1 VELSWKFGTSGFNV
15 KTGLGIGAP
24 DGTMTGPT
32 GLGNQGNPFWTFQP
46 ELILSYLKDG
56 WNLSA
61 AMYYEI
67 NTANSIDNYTTGNIF
82 HVDFTATKTIG
93 KWTVGPVAYYVG
105 QVTDDKCPIG
115 ICTAFNPLGTAGNA
129 QRFNLWA
136 VGGLIEYNFGP
147 ATASVWATQEV
158 SANAKNAAVPAAADG
173 SLITQGMTVFFTLSY
188 RLWAPEEPPKPA
200 IFHK

>member
-1 VELSWKFGTSGFNV
+1 
-15 KTGLGIGAP
+15 
-24 DGTMTGPT
+24 MTGPT

-93 KWTVGPVAYYVG
+93 KWTLGPVAYYVG

-158 SANAKNAAVPAAADG
+158 SANAKNSAVPVANDG